1 MKTKLKDFIQHL
13 YHEIED
19 EEKAEEYLD
28 NALPSIGLIVMYF
41 NSLESSLDSVL
52 CENFTDRTDSTGLI
66 VLNKM
71 NYSSKV
77 ELFKRFCDDFQV
89 SVNKQLEGYEAL
101 INDLKETGRLRNL
114 VVHAN
119 WESTDEDG
127 YTYVRLKMSKHG
139 MKQEYVQF
147 TEESLQKIIELMEKT
162 ELTLEEFWEH
172 RNDVLYD
179 RE

>member
-1 MKTKLKDFIQHL
+1 MKTKLKEFIQHL

-19 EEKAEEYLD
+19 EDKAEGYLD

-41 NSLESSLDSVL
+41 NSLESSLDTVL

-71 NYSSKV
+71 NYSAKV
-77 ELFKRFCDDFQV
+77 DLLKRFCDDFQV
-89 SVNKQLEGYEAL
+89 GVNRQLDGYDQL
-101 INDLKETGRLRNL
+101 INDLKESGRLRNL

-119 WESTDEDG
+119 WESTDDEG
-127 YTYVRLKMSKHG
+127 YTYVRLKMSKKG
-139 MKQEYVQF
+139 MHQEYVQF
-147 TEESLQKIIELMEKT
+147 TEESLQKIVELIIKT
-162 ELTLEEFWEH
+162 RFALHDFWEH

-179 RE
+179 RA